1 MGKAATLAGL
11 LGLGIAFLASAG
23 SDAMVAPPA
32 ASGPALAGSTTVET
46 VALRKRGAQAR
57 RSALARKA
65 ALKRAIAAKN
75 RQLAKARAV
84 AAKNRHAAT
93 KSRGAAVTSRHAAAK
108 SRAVAIKKRQAAV
121 AKRNAAAKTRQAA
134 VANRSVAVRKSQG
147 AASPVNTVGRGNT
160 RDVRTTMVERPIR
173 PWVPQPYYGVVIAGV
188 TLGTVVA
195 ATTVPPSPTFD
206 LCWYW
211 SNPPKTRGYWDYCN

>member
-1 MGKAATLAGL
+1 MCKAATLAGL
-11 LGLGIAFLASAG
+11 LVLGIAFLASAG

-46 VALRKRGAQAR
+46 VALRKRGAHVR

-65 ALKRAIAAKN
+65 ALRRAIAAKN
-75 RQLAKARAV
+75 RHLAKARAI

-93 KSRGAAVTSRHAAAK
+93 KSRGTAVTSRHAAVKLRGAIK
-108 SRAVAIKKRQAAV
+108 SRKVAV
-121 AKRNAAAKTRQAA
+121 AKRGATAKTRQAA
-134 VANRSVAVRKSQG
+134 VARRGVAVRKSQV
-147 AASPVNTVGRGNT
+147 AASPVTTVGRGDT
-160 RDVRTTMVERPIR
+160 RDLRTTMVERPIR

-195 ATTVPPSPTFD
+195 ATSVPPSPTFD
-206 LCWYW
+206 VCWYW

>member
-32 ASGPALAGSTTVET
+32 ASGPALTGSTTVET

-121 AKRNAAAKTRQAA
+121 AKR
-134 VANRSVAVRKSQG
+134 SVAVRKSQG

-195 ATTVPPSPTFD
+195 STSVPPSPTFD